1 MKIQIL
7 VILVTLIFL
16 SCKTEKDN
24 PNPKFRNNTYND
36 QIQQQI
42 DQKIK
47 FDKHLMSILKHQY
60 LDDTILNNNQ
70 KIIRFIKTDAYQND
84 VSIID
89 IYDKTKYEIVVQS
102 TNYSFDN
109 DCNPVVGSKK
119 LTKDCIK
126 IIAQKESNIS
136 EKEYQKLL
144 QLLTEN
150 EIWDLKK
157 KESEIFGYNGILY
170 HGETWSLEIRYCYEE
185 MTNDSTICKTQ
196 RISRI
201 FPEKFKGIHSVGNTM
216 LSIAKGNTI
225 DNIR

>member
-1 MKIQIL
+1 MKIPIL

-16 SCKTEKDN
+16 SCKTEKENQN
-24 PNPKFRNNTYND
+24 PIIRDNTYKD

-42 DQKIK
+42 NQKII

-60 LDDTILNNNQ
+60 LDDAILNNNQ
-70 KIIRFIKTDAYQND
+70 KIIRFIKTDAYQRD

-109 DCNPVVGSKK
+109 NCNPVVGSKK

-126 IIAQKESNIS
+126 IISQKENSIS
-136 EKEYQKLL
+136 ENEYQNLL
-144 QLLTEN
+144 QLLIEN

-170 HGETWSLEIRYCYEE
+170 HGETWVLEIRYCYEE
-185 MTNDSTICKTQ
+185 MVYDSTICKTQ
-196 RISRI
+196 KLSRI

-216 LSIAKGNTI
+216 LNIAKGNTI
-225 DNIR
+225 DNNR